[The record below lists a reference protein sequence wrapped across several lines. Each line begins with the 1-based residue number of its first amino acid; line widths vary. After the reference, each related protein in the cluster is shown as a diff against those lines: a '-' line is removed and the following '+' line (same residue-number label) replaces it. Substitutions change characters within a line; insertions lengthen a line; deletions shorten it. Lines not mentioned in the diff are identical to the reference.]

1 MTMTETRPATN
12 NVSTIAKFFGLAG
25 KAAVE
30 AMRGLTAEEKI
41 ELAEGIRNETFT
53 Y

>member
-1 MTMTETRPATN
+1 MTTTTAKPAN
-12 NVSTIAKFFGLAG
+12 AATIAKFFGLAG

-30 AMRGLTAEEKI
+30 AIKGLTPEEK
-41 ELAEGIRNETFT
+41 EALGEGIRDGSLT